1 MSDSYRFSSIQEIHQ
16 AYLSGEATVKL
27 VTSQFLDAI
36 ETFNPKLHAVI
47 ETNPDALILAE
58 QMDQELADLK
68 AKAGPLPLLFGIP
81 VLLKDNISTGDK
93 THTSAG
99 AAALGDLLAP
109 EDAPCVKN
117 LRNAGALIL
126 GKANLTE
133 FANYVSD
140 PLPNGFTA
148 RGGQTKNP
156 YGEEL
161 DPLGSSS
168 GSAVV
173 VAAGLCTVAVGTET
187 SGSILSPSS
196 ANGVIGCKPTAG
208 VVSNEAVIPI
218 SPTLDTPGPMARS
231 AKDLAV
237 LLAALSGMTRE
248 DFSKLYEEQPPV
260 DLSKVRLGVV
270 VPQPKEKRP
279 SWGPD
284 DKACTIFGEFVKAME
299 SAGISLDKDAI
310 RGSNKGIMDIMKYEI
325 KGAIKAFLDNA
336 NKNGERT
343 KMHSLKDIIE
353 YVHAHPEAA
362 PYGYGLL
369 EAREE
374 DTSGLMNE
382 PEYYAALEARKQ
394 EQNKMQTYFVEHSFD
409 AIVSVDFPVFAP
421 FGGFPAVAF
430 PLGFNQNEGPFA
442 AFFYAAPGKDLDLIR
457 LVDALSKLPG
467 CPDFAKEAASKELW
481 WDK

>member
-1 MSDSYRFSSIQEIHQ
+1 MSYRFASIEKIHQ
-16 AYLSGEATVKL
+16 AYLSGETTVCN
-27 VTSQFLDAI
+27 VTQEFLSAI
-36 ETFNPKLHAVI
+36 ETFNPTLHAVI
-47 ETNPDALILAE
+47 ETNPDALVLAD

-68 AKAGPLPLLFGIP
+68 AKNAPLPLLFGIP

-93 THTSAG
+93 MHTSAG

-117 LRNAGALIL
+117 LRKAGALIL

-140 PLPNGFTA
+140 PLPNGFSA
-148 RGGQTKNP
+148 RGGQTMNP
-156 YGEEL
+156 YGKEL

-168 GSAVV
+168 GSAVA
-173 VAAGLCTVAVGTET
+173 VAAGLCSVAVGTET

-218 SPTLDTPGPMARS
+218 SPTLDTPGPMARN
-231 AKDLAV
+231 ARDLAM
-237 LLAALSGMTRE
+237 LLAALSGKTRE
-248 DFSKLYEEQPPV
+248 DFDELYEEQAPV
-260 DLSKVRLGVV
+260 DLSRVRLGVV
-270 VPQPKEKRP
+270 MPKPKEDRP

-284 DKACTIFGEFVKAME
+284 DKACALFEDLVAAME
-299 SAGISLDKDAI
+299 SAGIFLKKDAV

-336 NKNGERT
+336 NQKKERT
-343 KMHSLKDIIE
+343 KMHSLKDILD
-353 YVHAHPEAA
+353 YVHANPEAA

-382 PEYYAALEARKQ
+382 VSYLEALNARRAEQ
-394 EQNKMQTYFVEHSFD
+394 EKMQAYFEEHALD
-409 AIVSVDFPVFAP
+409 AIISVDFPVFAP
-421 FGGFPAVAF
+421 FGGFPAVAL
-430 PLGFNQNEGPFA
+430 PLGFNQKGGPFA
-442 AFFYAAPGKDLDLIR
+442 VYLYGAPGHDFELIR
-457 LVDALSKLPG
+457 LADALSKLPDY
-467 CPDFAKEAASKELW
+467 PDFAKEAASIISSRW
-481 WDK
+481 G